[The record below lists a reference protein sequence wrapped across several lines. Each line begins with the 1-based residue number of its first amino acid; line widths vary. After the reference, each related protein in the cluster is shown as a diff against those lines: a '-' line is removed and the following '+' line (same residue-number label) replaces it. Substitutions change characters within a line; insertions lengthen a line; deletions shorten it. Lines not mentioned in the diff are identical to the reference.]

1 MGAELKGMP
10 GVFGLENFFGG
21 DFTGVIDLVK
31 EADQLGIDQ
40 MAITDHVVMGER
52 TDRYPYGDFP
62 VPPEYDW
69 LEPMTT
75 MAVIAGA
82 TQHIRLSTSIMI
94 TPLRSTVLLAKSAAT
109 LDVLSKGRLDQ
120 GVGTGWQ
127 REEYEA
133 SMLPFKGRAQR
144 LEDQLRACQI
154 LWRDAPASFESETV
168 SFNGIYCRPA
178 PRQEGGIPIWFGLP
192 PKAHNARLMAEL
204 GMGWI
209 PITYDLVEIGEGV
222 ASLLKA
228 FIGAGRDPAELKVRA
243 QLLPQLGSSGAP
255 DIDKTLQSVEAAI
268 EAGVTH
274 LEILP
279 YIFCQSFNELQLF
292 FKKIV
297 KLQDI
302 ELG

>member
-1 MGAELKGMP
+1 VANLKVCL

-21 DFTGVIDLVK
+21 DFTAVIDLVK
-31 EADQLGIDQ
+31 EADELGIHQ

-52 TDRYPYGDFP
+52 TDRYPYGEFP

-69 LEPMTT
+69 FEPMTT

-82 TQHIRLSTSIMI
+82 TRHIRLSTSIMI

-109 LDVLSKGRLDQ
+109 LDVLSKGRLDL

-133 SMLPFKGRAQR
+133 SMLPFKGRGQR
-144 LEDQLRACQI
+144 LEDQLRACQV

-168 SFNGIYCRPA
+168 SFDRVYCRPA
-178 PRQEGGIPIWFGLP
+178 PKQEGGVPIWFGLP
-192 PKAHNARLMAEL
+192 PKPRNASLMAEL
-204 GMGWI
+204 GVGWI
-209 PITYDLVEIGEGV
+209 PITYDLAEIGEGV
-222 ASLLKA
+222 ASLQKA
-228 FIGAGRDPAELKVRA
+228 FVEVGREPAELKVRA
-243 QLLPQLGSSGAP
+243 QLLPQPGSSGAP
-255 DIDKTLQSVEAAI
+255 DINKTLESVEAAI

-279 YIFCQSFNELQLF
+279 YIFCQDFNQLHSFL
-292 FKKIV
+292 KKIV

-302 ELG
+302 QLG